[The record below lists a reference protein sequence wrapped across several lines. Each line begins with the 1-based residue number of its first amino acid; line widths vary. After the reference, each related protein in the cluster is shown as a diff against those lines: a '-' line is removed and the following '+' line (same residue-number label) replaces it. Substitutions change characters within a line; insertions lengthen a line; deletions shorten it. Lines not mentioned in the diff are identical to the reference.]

1 MDKYNQGGRDQCY
14 AMDNMDILWSL
25 HYTIYYRT
33 WVVVEVVACKDVVS
47 WDCSST
53 AGWCWAG

>member
-14 AMDNMDILWSL
+14 AMDIMDILWSL

-47 WDCSST
+47 WECSST